1 MVRRKTT
8 LRKQDIIREGYVRGL
23 KDAYKLILKQINESE
38 GDNSKCD
45 VRTATVELR
54 RALNAA
60 VTEEYYRKKIGHYIA
75 QMRDAIKEV
84 GIVDSRPVQN
94 IIEKISNVMYQVANS
109 TKLMKNFDEALT
121 NYGKA
126 IEDCSND

>member
-8 LRKQDIIREGYVRGL
+8 LRKQDIIREGYVKGL
-23 KDAYKLILKQINESE
+23 KDAYSLILKQINESE
-38 GDNSKCD
+38 GGCDD

-75 QMRDAIKEV
+75 KMRDTIKEV

-94 IIEKISNVMYQVANS
+94 IIEKISRLMYQVANS
-109 TKLMKNFDEALT
+109 TKLMKNFDAALT
-121 NYGKA
+121 KYGKA